1 MTRVFKLNVKF
12 LGANR
17 LLVFFCDFQLGIIEF
32 VGGAQKKNTDGVSG
46 LTQEFYKRAIRCSAP
61 VDRRQNGKS
70 VAIKMRCGV
79 KGLPKCETVSGS
91 VCEWLLPESNFIE
104 PTRG

>member
-1 MTRVFKLNVKF
+1 MTRVFKLDVKF

-46 LTQEFYKRAIRCSAP
+46 LTQEFYKARDSLFSAGRSP
-61 VDRRQNGKS
+61 
-70 VAIKMRCGV
+70 
-79 KGLPKCETVSGS
+79 PK
-91 VCEWLLPESNFIE
+91 
-104 PTRG
+104 R